1 VTSGARLRDVAA
13 RRGYELL
20 LALLLLVVL
29 GAHLAISETPREGI
43 VFDEAFYVPAA
54 RDLITG
60 VVSNVEHPP
69 LAKGLVAL
77 SILAFGDRAIA
88 WRLPSILAGTLA
100 VLLLYLLTRRLAD
113 RKTALL
119 AAFLLG
125 FESLWFVHSSIAM
138 LDIVAVTLGLAA
150 LLLLVRREWVWTGA
164 VVGLAMLAKET
175 MAVLVVVAA
184 VYAAVQCEPGT
195 SARKIAREA
204 TSALFFVG
212 VSAFLVFMAG
222 LQIYD
227 SAYDAF
233 PTAFA
238 HVARMVRH
246 NRAIA
251 APAFSDA
258 VHPWQWFS
266 GFTPSGY
273 YVTSTAIGKD
283 LRRTY
288 VQYMGQPNLVT
299 VLLVWLALPFCAP
312 LVRARNANATLHV
325 AIVAVSWVFFAA
337 VAFARI
343 TYPYYMLALIPSICV
358 LVAVFLLHL
367 PRAVVVTCCVG
378 VVLWFLAW
386 FPVNLLAFAH

>member
-1 VTSGARLRDVAA
+1 MTAGARLRGLAA
-13 RRGYELL
+13 RYGYELS

-29 GAHLAISETPREGI
+29 AAHLAISETPREAI
-43 VFDEAFYVPAA
+43 VFDESAYVPAS

-60 VVSNVEHPP
+60 IVSNVEHPP
-69 LAKGLVAL
+69 LAKGLIAL
-77 SILAFGDRAIA
+77 SILAFGDRAVA
-88 WRLPSILAGTLA
+88 WRLPSILAGTIA

-150 LLLLVRREWVWTGA
+150 LLLLARGEWVWTGA

-175 MAVLVVVAA
+175 MGVLVAVAA
-184 VYAAVQCEPGT
+184 VFAALQCPPGT
-195 SARKIAREA
+195 SARRAAREA
-204 TSALFFVG
+204 GSVLFFVG
-212 VSAFLVFMAG
+212 VSAFVVFMAG

-233 PTAFA
+233 PNAFA
-238 HVARMVRH
+238 HVARMIRH

-251 APAFSDA
+251 VPALSDA

-266 GFTPSGY
+266 GFTPSAY
-273 YVTSTAIGKD
+273 YATSVAIGKE
-283 LRRTY
+283 LKRTY
-288 VQYMGQPNLVT
+288 VQYMGQPNLV
-299 VLLVWLALPFCAP
+299 VLLLIWLALPFSMP
-312 LVRARNANATLHV
+312 LVKARNPNASLHV
-325 AIVAVSWVFFAA
+325 VLFVLSWAFFAA
-337 VAFARI
+337 AAFARI
-343 TYPYYMLALIPSICV
+343 TYPYYMLALIPSVCV
-358 LVAVFLLHL
+358 LVAVFLSRL
-367 PRAVVVTCCVG
+367 PRAVVLTCCVG

-386 FPVNLLAFAH
+386 FPVNLLAFAQ

>member
-1 VTSGARLRDVAA
+1 VTSGARLRDAAA
-13 RRGYELL
+13 RYGYELS

-43 VFDEAFYVPAA
+43 VFDEAYYVPAA

-60 VVSNVEHPP
+60 IATNVEHPP
-69 LAKGLVAL
+69 MAKGLIAL

-88 WRLPSILAGTLA
+88 WRLPSILAGTIA
-100 VLLLYLLTRRLAD
+100 VLLLYPLTRRLAD
-113 RKTALL
+113 KKTALL

-125 FESLWFVHSSIAM
+125 FENLWFVHASIAM

-164 VVGLAMLAKET
+164 VVGVAMLAKET

-184 VYAAVQCEPGT
+184 VYAALQCPPGT
-195 SARKIAREA
+195 PMRKTIREA
-204 TSALFFVG
+204 GAVLFFVG
-212 VSAFLVFMAG
+212 VSAFVVFMAG

-233 PTAFA
+233 PNAFT
-238 HVARMVRH
+238 HVARMIRH

-266 GFTPSGY
+266 GFTPGSY

-288 VQYMGQPNLVT
+288 IQYMGQPNLVV
-299 VLLVWLALPFCAP
+299 VLLVWLAVPFSMP
-312 LVRARNANATLHV
+312 LVKARNSNATLHV
-325 AIVAVSWVFFAA
+325 AVFAVSWAFFAA

-343 TYPYYMLALIPSICV
+343 TYPYYMLALIPSLCV
-358 LVAVFLLHL
+358 LVAVFLSRL
-367 PRAVVVTCCVG
+367 PRAVILTCGVG

-386 FPVNLLAFAH
+386 FPVNMLAFAH

>member
-1 VTSGARLRDVAA
+1 MTARARLRAVAA
-13 RRGYELL
+13 RYGYELS

-29 GAHLAISETPREGI
+29 AAHLAISETPRDAR
-43 VFDEAFYVPAA
+43 VFDEAYYVPAA

-60 VVSNVEHPP
+60 IATNVEHPP
-69 LAKGLVAL
+69 LAKGLIAL
-77 SILAFGDRAIA
+77 SILAFGDRGIA
-88 WRLPSILAGTLA
+88 WRLPSILFGTVA
-100 VLLLYLLTRRLAD
+100 ILLLYLLTRRLAD
-113 RKTALL
+113 KKTALL
-119 AAFLLG
+119 AAFLLS
-125 FESLWFVHSSIAM
+125 FESLWFVHASIAM
-138 LDIVAVTLGLAA
+138 LDVVAVTLGLAA
-150 LLLLVRREWVWTGA
+150 LLLLVRGEWVWTGA

-184 VYAAVQCEPGT
+184 AYAALQCPPGA
-195 SARKIAREA
+195 SARRTAREA
-204 TSALFFVG
+204 GAVLFFVG
-212 VSAFLVFMAG
+212 VAAFVVFMAG

-227 SAYDAF
+227 SGYDAF

-273 YVTSTAIGKD
+273 YVTSTATGND
-283 LRRTY
+283 LKRTY
-288 VQYMGQPNLVT
+288 VQYMGQPNLVV
-299 VLLVWLALPFCAP
+299 VLLIWLALPFSMP
-312 LVRARNANATLHV
+312 LVKARDPNAMLHV
-325 AIVAVSWVFFAA
+325 VLFLVSWAFFAA

-343 TYPYYMLALIPSICV
+343 TYPYYMLALIPSLCV
-358 LVAVFLLHL
+358 LVAVFLSRL
-367 PRAVVVTCCVG
+367 PRAVILTCCVG

-386 FPVNLLAFAH
+386 FPVNLLAYAH

>member
-1 VTSGARLRDVAA
+1 MTAGVRLRNLGARY
-13 RRGYELL
+13 GYELS

-29 GAHLAISETPREGI
+29 AAHLAISETPREGI
-43 VFDEAFYVPAA
+43 VFDEAAYVPAS

-60 VVSNVEHPP
+60 IASNVEHPP
-69 LAKGLVAL
+69 LAKGLIAL
-77 SILAFGDRAIA
+77 SILAFGDRGVA
-88 WRLPSILAGTLA
+88 WRLPSILFGTLA
-100 VLLLYLLTRRLAD
+100 ILLVYLLTRRLAD

-150 LLLLVRREWVWTGA
+150 LLLLVRGEWVWTGA

-184 VYAAVQCEPGT
+184 VYAALQCPPGS
-195 SARKIAREA
+195 SARRMAREA
-204 TSALFFVG
+204 GSVLFFVG
-212 VSAFLVFMAG
+212 VSAFVVFMAG

-233 PTAFA
+233 PTSFA
-238 HVARMVRH
+238 HVARMIRH

-251 APAFSDA
+251 APAFSDT

-266 GFTPSGY
+266 GYTPSGY

-299 VLLVWLALPFCAP
+299 VLLIWLALPFSMP
-312 LVRARNANATLHV
+312 LLKARNPNAVLHV
-325 AIVAVSWVFFAA
+325 VLFVASWAFFAA
-337 VAFARI
+337 VAFSRI
-343 TYPYYMLALIPSICV
+343 TYPYYMLALIPSVCV
-358 LVAVFLLHL
+358 LVAVFLSRL
-367 PRAVVVTCCVG
+367 PRAVVLTCCVG
-378 VVLWFLAW
+378 VILWFLAW
-386 FPVNLLAFAH
+386 FPVNMLAFAH

>member
-1 VTSGARLRDVAA
+1 VTSGARLRDVTG
-13 RRGYELL
+13 RYGYELS

-29 GAHLAISETPREGI
+29 GAHLAISETPREGL

-60 VVSNVEHPP
+60 IATNVEHPP

-88 WRLPSILAGTLA
+88 WRLPSILAGTIA
-100 VLLLYLLTRRLAD
+100 ILLLYVLTRRLAD
-113 RKTALL
+113 KKTALL
-119 AAFLLG
+119 AAFLLA
-125 FESLWFVHSSIAM
+125 FENLWFVHSSIAM

-184 VYAAVQCEPGT
+184 VYAALQSPPGT
-195 SARKIAREA
+195 SARKAAREA
-204 TSALFFVG
+204 GAVLFFVG
-212 VSAFLVFMAG
+212 VSAFVVFMAG

-238 HVARMVRH
+238 HVARMIRH

-288 VQYMGQPNLVT
+288 VQYMGQPNLVV
-299 VLLVWLALPFCAP
+299 VLLVWLALPFSMP
-312 LVRARNANATLHV
+312 LVKARNPNATLHV
-325 AIVAVSWVFFAA
+325 VIFAVSWAFFAA
-337 VAFARI
+337 TAFARI
-343 TYPYYMLALIPSICV
+343 TYPYYMLALIPSLCV
-358 LVAVFLLHL
+358 LVAVFLSRL
-367 PRAVVVTCCVG
+367 PRAMVLTCLVG
-378 VVLWFLAW
+378 GVLWFLAW
-386 FPVNLLAFAH
+386 FPVNMLAFAH

>member
-1 VTSGARLRDVAA
+1 MTAGARLRDVAA
-13 RRGYELL
+13 RYAYELS
-20 LALLLLVVL
+20 LALLLIVVL
-29 GAHLAISETPREGI
+29 AAHLAISQTPRDGF

-69 LAKGLVAL
+69 LAKGLIAL
-77 SILAFGDRAIA
+77 SILAFGDRGIA
-88 WRLPSILAGTLA
+88 WRLPSILFGTLA
-100 VLLLYLLTRRLAD
+100 ILLVYLLTRRLAD
-113 RKTALL
+113 KKTALL
-119 AAFLLG
+119 AAFLLS

-164 VVGLAMLAKET
+164 VVGLSMLAKET
-175 MAVLVVVAA
+175 MVVLVGAA
-184 VYAAVQCEPGT
+184 VVYAALQCAPGT
-195 SARKIAREA
+195 SARKAAREA
-204 TSALFFVG
+204 GSVLFFVG
-212 VSAFLVFMAG
+212 LSAFIVFMAG

-233 PTAFA
+233 PTAFG
-238 HVARMVRH
+238 HVARMIRH

-273 YVTSTAIGKD
+273 YVTSTTIGKD

-288 VQYMGQPNLVT
+288 VQYMGQPNLVV
-299 VLLVWLALPFCAP
+299 VLLIWLALPFSMP
-312 LVRARNANATLHV
+312 LVKARDRNAVLHV
-325 AIVAVSWVFFAA
+325 VLLVLSWAFFAA

-343 TYPYYMLALIPSICV
+343 TYPYYMLVLIPSLCV
-358 LVAVFLLHL
+358 LVAVFLSRL
-367 PRAVVVTCCVG
+367 PRAVIVTFAVG

-386 FPVNLLAFAH
+386 FPVNLLAFGR

>member
-1 VTSGARLRDVAA
+1 MTAGARLREVAA
-13 RRGYELL
+13 RHGYELA
-20 LALLLLVVL
+20 LALLVLVVL
-29 GAHLAISETPREGI
+29 AAHLAISETPREGI
-43 VFDEAFYVPAA
+43 VFDEAYYVPAA
-54 RDLITG
+54 RDLIAG

-69 LAKGLVAL
+69 LAKGLIAL
-77 SILAFGDRAIA
+77 SILMFGDRPIA
-88 WRLPSILAGTLA
+88 WRLPSIIFGTVA
-100 VLLLYLLTRRLAD
+100 ILLVYMLTRRLAD

-119 AAFLLG
+119 AAFLLS

-138 LDIVAVTLGLAA
+138 LDVVAVTLGLAA

-164 VVGLAMLAKET
+164 VVGLSMLAKET
-175 MAVLVVVAA
+175 MIVLVGVAA
-184 VYAAVQCEPGT
+184 VYAALQCPPGT
-195 SARKIAREA
+195 SARKAAREA
-204 TSALFFVG
+204 ASVLFFVG
-212 VSAFLVFMAG
+212 VSAFVVFMAG

-238 HVARMVRH
+238 HVAQMIRH
-246 NRAIA
+246 NHAIA

-288 VQYMGQPNLVT
+288 VQYMGQPNLVV
-299 VLLVWLALPFCAP
+299 VLLIWLALPFSMPFVQA
-312 LVRARNANATLHV
+312 RDRNAVLHV
-325 AIVAVSWVFFAA
+325 VIVVLSWACFAA

-343 TYPYYMLALIPSICV
+343 TYPYYMLALVPSLCV
-358 LVAVFLLHL
+358 LVAVFLSRL
-367 PRAVVVTCCVG
+367 PRAVVLTCCVG

-386 FPVNLLAFAH
+386 FPVNMLAFAH

>member
-1 VTSGARLRDVAA
+1 MTAARLRRVAA
-13 RRGYELL
+13 RYGHELS

-29 GAHLAISETPREGI
+29 GAHLAICETPPEGI
-43 VFDEAFYVPAA
+43 VFDEAAYVPAA

-60 VVSNVEHPP
+60 IASNVEHPP

-77 SILAFGDRAIA
+77 SILAFGDRAVA
-88 WRLPSILAGTLA
+88 WRLPSIVFGTIA

-113 RKTALL
+113 KRTALL

-138 LDIVAVTLGLAA
+138 LDIVAVTIGLAA

-164 VVGLAMLAKET
+164 VVGVAMLAKET
-175 MAVLVVVAA
+175 MVVLVGVAA
-184 VYAAVQCEPGT
+184 VYAALQCPPGT
-195 SARKIAREA
+195 SARKAAREA
-204 TSALFFVG
+204 ASVLFFVG
-212 VSAFLVFMAG
+212 VSALLVFMAG

-227 SAYDAF
+227 SAYGAF
-233 PTAFA
+233 PTSFA
-238 HVARMVRH
+238 HVAQMIRY

-251 APAFSDA
+251 APALSDT

-266 GFTPSGY
+266 GFTPAGY

-288 VQYMGQPNLVT
+288 VQYMGQPNLVV
-299 VLLVWLALPFCAP
+299 VLLAWLAVPSSMP
-312 LVRARNANATLHV
+312 LVKARDRSAALHV
-325 AIVAVSWVFFAA
+325 TLVALSWAFFAA
-337 VAFARI
+337 AALARI
-343 TYPYYMLALIPSICV
+343 TYPYYMLALIPSLCV
-358 LVAVFLLHL
+358 LVAMFVSRL
-367 PRAVVVTCCVG
+367 PRAVVLTFCVG

-386 FPVNLLAFAH
+386 FPVNMLAFAQ

>member
-1 VTSGARLRDVAA
+1 
-13 RRGYELL
+13 
-20 LALLLLVVL
+20 
-29 GAHLAISETPREGI
+29 
-43 VFDEAFYVPAA
+43 
-54 RDLITG
+54 
-60 VVSNVEHPP
+60 
-69 LAKGLVAL
+69 
-77 SILAFGDRAIA
+77 
-88 WRLPSILAGTLA
+88 
-100 VLLLYLLTRRLAD
+100 
-113 RKTALL
+113 
-119 AAFLLG
+119 
-125 FESLWFVHSSIAM
+125 
-138 LDIVAVTLGLAA
+138 
-150 LLLLVRREWVWTGA
+150 
-164 VVGLAMLAKET
+164 
-175 MAVLVVVAA
+175 
-184 VYAAVQCEPGT
+184 
-195 SARKIAREA
+195 
-204 TSALFFVG
+204 
-212 VSAFLVFMAG
+212 MAG